1 MVNVYYM
8 MQLFVKIFRLVK
20 RDRRT
25 SSSLITQ
32 TLTSQCGSELFT
44 SEKCK
49 IPLSSIE
56 KCSDKLIKY
65 KITMYMSTALDL
77 YLTLLFSLVW
87 QFVKSVNL
95 SIN

>member
-25 SSSLITQ
+25 SSSLMTQ

-49 IPLSSIE
+49 IPL
-56 KCSDKLIKY
+56 
-65 KITMYMSTALDL
+65 
-77 YLTLLFSLVW
+77 
-87 QFVKSVNL
+87 
-95 SIN
+95 